1 MEILARAIVKGR
13 LKWSNDCSA
22 VLTSC
27 QLIIASGKIKCQIR
41 NHVVAAKHLRSETED
56 RSGDAQFQMR
66 QGQSRRPGGF
76 RPENMP
82 LPKGY
87 GGPQSPSD
95 HHSDQ
100 QIEDEIKAQLWY
112 CGILNDQPI
121 RIEVTNAEVTLSGNT
136 DALEKKRVAEEA
148 AASISGVVAVRNE
161 LDVRIRGHDEDV
173 DTEPASTPE
182 ATESD

>member
-1 MEILARAIVKGR
+1 MVQRLQRSSHVMSTNNRQRKDQVPDSQSCCGR
-13 LKWSNDCSA
+13 QTPSFGDGGPFGRPPVPDA
-22 VLTSC
+22 
-27 QLIIASGKIKCQIR
+27 ASP
-41 NHVVAAKHLRSETED
+41 VTT
-56 RSGDAQFQMR
+56 
-66 QGQSRRPGGF
+66 PGGF
-76 RPENMP
+76 PPVNMP

-87 GGPQSPSD
+87 GDPRSRSD
-95 HHSDQ
+95 HRSDQ

-148 AASISGVVAVRNE
+148 AASISGVVAVHNE